1 MTFEHGDLA
10 VLNEN
15 SDIGI
20 PKHIGDLV
28 QITNT
33 EGSPMYDYKARLL
46 CNGRIIS
53 VKDIELSHIDK
64 NNPLLMFNIGNK
76 LLYKPTDEECEI
88 VKIDYLYNQIEVKF
102 KDGSCR
108 VERPESLQLNENDI
122 ERKSETKSN
131 EQNLVKLF
139 LSPYKKENTYHI
151 PENLMDEII
160 TELQQ
165 RW

>member
-1 MTFEHGDLA
+1 MSFQKGDLA

-15 SDIGI
+15 SDIGV
-20 PKHIGDLV
+20 PRHVGELV
-28 QITNT
+28 KITDT
-33 EGSPMYDYKARLL
+33 DKTPMYDYKVRLI

-53 VKDIELSHIDK
+53 VKDVELSTISR

-76 LLYKPTDEECEI
+76 LLYKSTSEECEI

-108 VERPESLQLNENDI
+108 VERPESLQLIENDM
-122 ERKSETKSN
+122 ERKSENKSN
-131 EQNLVKLF
+131 EQDLVKLF
-139 LSPYKKENTYHI
+139 LSPYKKEDTYHI